1 MKAIS
6 NGKKKLCLC
15 PTGSSQIKV
24 SWHIEYKP
32 SSNKIYFFGFGEF
45 VSWLCDINSA
55 VLITTCTVCVE
66 NFSSFYSPVIMT
78 SLWTIAILIIQWHPN
93 TTQFLLM
100 VLELEYVTT
109 SSLCIKFFLAAALLK
124 PKEEQIFN
132 LFFVF
137 PNVFLVSSL
146 KILRWFLCT

>member
-1 MKAIS
+1 
-6 NGKKKLCLC
+6 
-15 PTGSSQIKV
+15 
-24 SWHIEYKP
+24 
-32 SSNKIYFFGFGEF
+32 
-45 VSWLCDINSA
+45 
-55 VLITTCTVCVE
+55 
-66 NFSSFYSPVIMT
+66 
-78 SLWTIAILIIQWHPN
+78 
-93 TTQFLLM
+93 M